1 MSVWPFESE
10 RNRERSLQHLIV
22 LCLTARRVYDLCE
35 IEAQVDVLAVRH
47 AHADANAA
55 AGLSEGLAGL
65 DAVAAGCARIVKR
78 KPTHLDIFPA
88 EFRAQLGS
96 VDLKASRISFV
107 VGDLANVEAAHGV
120 GTAKAELLA
129 GHERIVGELSVDD
142 TTELPIER

>member
-88 EFRAQLGS
+88 EFRAQFGR
-96 VDLKASRISFV
+96 VDIKDSPISFV
-107 VGDLANVEAAHGV
+107 VGNLPKFKV
-120 GTAKAELLA
+120 GDGA
-129 GHERIVGELSVDD
+129 
-142 TTELPIER
+142 